1 MLKNVLR
8 YSGQA
13 VLYVL
18 FMGMIGSFS
27 TSPAYVHFPPDQA
40 LIKASFSHAGQ
51 PKEECHTRTADELAA
66 LPPNMRVAMQC
77 ARERSPVVFELEI
90 DGKPAF
96 RTELAPAGLSRD
108 GASTLYHRFP
118 VTAGPHHL
126 RARLKDDVKGITNA
140 AGAGRA
146 GAASARVTDFN
157 YVREADV
164 TLAPAQIFVVD
175 FDPRRGGFVFK

>member
-18 FMGMIGSFS
+18 FMGVIGYFS

-51 PKEECHTRTADELAA
+51 PKEECHIRTAEELAK

-77 ARERSPVVFELEI
+77 ARERSPLEFELEI
-90 DGKPAF
+90 DGQPLYRA
-96 RTELAPAGLSRD
+96 ELAPAGLSRD

-126 RARLKDDVKGITNA
+126 RAKLKD
-140 AGAGRA
+140 
-146 GAASARVTDFN
+146 SARVPDFN

>member
-18 FMGMIGSFS
+18 FMGVIGYFS

-51 PKEECHTRTADELAA
+51 PKEECHTRTMEELAA

-118 VTAGPHHL
+118 VAAGPHHL
-126 RARLKDDVKGITNA
+126 RARLKD
-140 AGAGRA
+140 
-146 GAASARVTDFN
+146 SARVADFN

-164 TLAPAQIFVVD
+164 MLAPAQIFVVD

>member
-1 MLKNVLR
+1 MMKNIFR

-13 VLYVL
+13 ALYVL
-18 FMGMIGSFS
+18 FMGVIGYFS

-40 LIKASFSHAGQ
+40 MIKASFSHAGE
-51 PKEECHTRTADELAA
+51 PKEECHTRTAAELAA

-77 ARERSPVVFELEI
+77 ARERSIVIFELEI

-96 RTELAPAGLSRD
+96 RRELVPAGLSRD

-126 RARLKDDVKGITNA
+126 RAKLKD
-140 AGAGRA
+140 
-146 GAASARVTDFN
+146 SARVADFN

-164 TLAPAQIFVVD
+164 TLAPAQVFVVD

>member
-18 FMGMIGSFS
+18 FMGVIGYFS

-51 PKEECHTRTADELAA
+51 PKEECHTRTVAELAA
-66 LPPNMRVAMQC
+66 LPPNMRAAMQC
-77 ARERSPVVFELEI
+77 ARERSPVVLELEI

-118 VTAGPHHL
+118 VTAGPHYL
-126 RARLKDDVKGITNA
+126 RAKLKD
-140 AGAGRA
+140 
-146 GAASARVTDFN
+146 SARVADFN
-157 YVREADV
+157 YVREAVV

>member
-18 FMGMIGSFS
+18 FMAVIGYFS

-51 PKEECHTRTADELAA
+51 PKEECHIRTAEELAA
-66 LPPNMRVAMQC
+66 LPPNMRVALQC

-90 DGKPAF
+90 DGQPLF

-108 GASTLYHRFP
+108 GASALYRRFP

-126 RARLKDDVKGITNA
+126 RARLKDSV
-140 AGAGRA
+140 
-146 GAASARVTDFN
+146 RVADFN